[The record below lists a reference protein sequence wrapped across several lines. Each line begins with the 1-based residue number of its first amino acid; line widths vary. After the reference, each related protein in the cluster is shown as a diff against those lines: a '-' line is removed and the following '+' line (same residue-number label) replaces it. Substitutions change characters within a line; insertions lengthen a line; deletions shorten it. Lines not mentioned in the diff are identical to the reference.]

1 MADTSY
7 QRFFASLPLP
17 AVVVD
22 HLGFIQQAN
31 ARASD
36 MLELSHQV
44 ALQHKSMLLYLSPQA
59 RRELQWSLNNTSRHE
74 THDMPD
80 VQLHLADG
88 VNLPCNIHITQ
99 LDNEPDSQGYATPL
113 SLLVFVDQTPVQ
125 AQRVSE
131 DRYRQQTQRLG
142 EVIWASQ
149 SGFWEW
155 DVTQTSL
162 LCNERWAEIQG
173 YTLDEL
179 MPLNLKGWVAMVHP
193 EDQAQIK
200 TMLRE
205 LLAADSDSFD
215 LKCRLAHKLGGWVWV
230 QNRGRVLERDED
242 NKPSR
247 VAGALVDIS
256 NEMAQAQALEAA
268 KLAAEEAQRINTE
281 FMANLSHEIRT
292 PLNSVLGLIQLL
304 RETPLEESQQTLL
317 QQIGQ
322 SGQMLSRTLN
332 ELLDHAKLEAGG
344 VELEHKPL
352 KLRELLGSTMVMFNH
367 HAKKAGVGLVAEVAP
382 DVPDGFLGDSLRLQQ
397 VMNNLLSNAIKF
409 TERGHVAINVSR
421 LHEREPGQLVLM
433 IEVQDT
439 GIGIKKLDQARL
451 FTPFFQSDASITR
464 RFGGTGLGLSICKR
478 LVGLMGGEIG
488 VDSIPGKGSRF
499 WFTAHFTEHAQAAEP
514 MWVPSKWQMG
524 QVGDRTSKGTSS
536 DNALKT
542 RPYVSVQRPQIDALE
557 EALRKHDIKAI
568 DLAHNLM
575 QSDEAS
581 NEEFFRM
588 IKNRLD
594 VYDFHGALNYLETIK
609 P

>member
-1 MADTSY
+1 MSDFSY
-7 QRFFASLPLP
+7 QHFFSSLPLP

-22 HLGFIQQAN
+22 QLGFIQQAN
-31 ARASD
+31 THASD
-36 MLELSHQV
+36 MLGLSHQV
-44 ALQHKSMLLYLSPQA
+44 ALQHKSMLLYLDPQA
-59 RRELQWSLNNTSRHE
+59 RRQLQWCLSNHSRRE
-74 THDMPD
+74 AHDMPD
-80 VQLHLADG
+80 VQLRLG
-88 VNLPCNIHITQ
+88 EGLNVPCNIHITQ
-99 LDNEPDSQGYATPL
+99 LDTVPNAQGYASEL
-113 SLLVFVDQTPVQ
+113 SLLVLVDQSPVQ

-131 DRYRQQTQRLG
+131 ERYRLQTQRLG

-149 SGFWEW
+149 SGIWEW
-155 DVTQTSL
+155 DVTNATLQ
-162 LCNERWAEIQG
+162 CNERWAEIQG

-179 MPLNLKGWVAMVHP
+179 MPLPLKGWIGMVHP

-200 TMLRE
+200 SMLRQF
-205 LLAADSDSFD
+205 LAEDLDSLD

-230 QNRGRVLERDED
+230 QNRGRVIERDED

-247 VAGALVDIS
+247 VAGAMVDIS

-304 RETPLEESQQTLL
+304 QETPLEASQQTLL
-317 QQIGQ
+317 NQIGQ

-344 VELEHKPL
+344 VELEQKPL

-367 HAKKAGVGLVAEVAP
+367 PAQKAGIGLMAEVAP
-382 DVPDGFLGDSLRLQQ
+382 EVPDHLLGDGLRLQQ

-409 TERGHVAINVSR
+409 TQRGYVALNISLLQERQ
-421 LHEREPGQLVLM
+421 PGELVLM
-433 IEVQDT
+433 IEVHDT

-478 LVGLMGGEIG
+478 LVTLMGGEIG
-488 VDSIPGKGSRF
+488 VDSTPGTGSRF
-499 WFTAHFTEHAQAAEP
+499 WFTAHLQEVVAATET
-514 MWVPSKWQMG
+514 MWVPSQWQMG
-524 QVGDRTSKGTSS
+524 KKSWNKP
-536 DNALKT
+536 LKAPPDLS
-542 RPYVSVQRPQIDALE
+542 RQGPQMDALE
-557 EALRKHDIKAI
+557 EALRKHDIKAL
-568 DLAHNLM
+568 DLAQHLM
-575 QSDEAS
+575 QSDQAS

-588 IKNRLD
+588 IKNKLD
-594 VYDFHGALNYLETIK
+594 VYDFHGALDYLK
-609 P
+609 ALKS

>member
-1 MADTSY
+1 MSDFSY
-7 QRFFASLPLP
+7 QYFFSSLPLP

-22 HLGFIQQAN
+22 QLGFIQQAN
-31 ARASD
+31 THACD
-36 MLELSHQV
+36 MLGLSHQV
-44 ALQHKSMLLYLSPQA
+44 ALQHKSMLLYLDPQA
-59 RRELQWSLNNTSRHE
+59 RRQLQWCLSHHSRREAHE
-74 THDMPD
+74 MPD
-80 VQLHLADG
+80 VQLRLG
-88 VNLPCNIHITQ
+88 EGLNVPCNIHITQ
-99 LDNEPDSQGYATPL
+99 LETAPNDQGYTSEL
-113 SLLVFVDQTPVQ
+113 SLLVLVDQSPVQ

-131 DRYRQQTQRLG
+131 ERYRLQTQRLG

-149 SGFWEW
+149 SGTWEW
-155 DVTQTSL
+155 DVTKAALQ
-162 LCNERWAEIQG
+162 CNERWAEIQG

-179 MPLNLKGWVAMVHP
+179 MPLPLKGWIGMVHP
-193 EDQAQIK
+193 DDQAQIMS
-200 TMLRE
+200 MLRQF
-205 LLAADSDSFD
+205 LAADLDSFD

-230 QNRGRVLERDED
+230 QNRGRVIERDEH

-247 VAGALVDIS
+247 VAGAMVDIS

-304 RETPLEESQQTLL
+304 QETPLEASQQTLL
-317 QQIGQ
+317 NQIGQ

-344 VELEHKPL
+344 VELEQKPL

-367 HAKKAGVGLVAEVAP
+367 PAQKAGIGLMAEVAP
-382 DVPDGFLGDSLRLQQ
+382 DVPDHFLGDGLRLQQ

-409 TERGHVAINVSR
+409 TQRGYVALNISLLQERQ
-421 LHEREPGQLVLM
+421 PGEMVLM

-478 LVGLMGGEIG
+478 LVTLMGGEIG
-488 VDSIPGKGSRF
+488 VDSTPGTGSRF
-499 WFTAHFTEHAQAAEP
+499 WFTAHLQEHVVSAEP
-514 MWVPSKWQMG
+514 VWVPNQWQMG
-524 QVGDRTSKGTSS
+524 QKSWNKP
-536 DNALKT
+536 NNP
-542 RPYVSVQRPQIDALE
+542 RPDVSRQRPQVDALE
-557 EALRKHDIKAI
+557 DALRKHDITA
-568 DLAHNLM
+568 LELVQNLM
-575 QSDEAS
+575 QSDQAS

-588 IKNRLD
+588 IKNKLD
-594 VYDFHGALNYLETIK
+594 VYDFHGALDDLK
-609 P
+609 ALKS

>member
-1 MADTSY
+1 MSDFSY
-7 QRFFASLPLP
+7 QYFFSSLPLP

-22 HLGFIQQAN
+22 QLGFIQQAN
-31 ARASD
+31 THACD
-36 MLELSHQV
+36 MLGLSHQV
-44 ALQHKSMLLYLSPQA
+44 ALQHKSMLLYLDPQA
-59 RRELQWSLNNTSRHE
+59 RRQLQWCLSHHSRREAHE
-74 THDMPD
+74 MPD
-80 VQLHLADG
+80 VQLRLG
-88 VNLPCNIHITQ
+88 EGLNVPCNIHITQ
-99 LDNEPDSQGYATPL
+99 LETAPNDQGYTSEL
-113 SLLVFVDQTPVQ
+113 SLLVLVDQSPVQ

-131 DRYRQQTQRLG
+131 ERYRLQTQRLG

-149 SGFWEW
+149 SGTWEW
-155 DVTQTSL
+155 DVTNAALQ
-162 LCNERWAEIQG
+162 CNERWAEIQG

-179 MPLNLKGWVAMVHP
+179 MPLPLKGWIGMVHP
-193 EDQAQIK
+193 DDQAQIMS
-200 TMLRE
+200 MLRQF
-205 LLAADSDSFD
+205 LAADLDSFD

-230 QNRGRVLERDED
+230 QNRGRVIERDEH

-247 VAGALVDIS
+247 VAGAMVDIS

-304 RETPLEESQQTLL
+304 QETPLEASQQTLL
-317 QQIGQ
+317 NQIGQ

-344 VELEHKPL
+344 VELEQKPL

-367 HAKKAGVGLVAEVAP
+367 PAQKAGIGLMAEVAP
-382 DVPDGFLGDSLRLQQ
+382 DVPDHFLGDGLRLQQ

-409 TERGHVAINVSR
+409 TQRGYVALNISLLQERQ
-421 LHEREPGQLVLM
+421 PGEMVLM

-478 LVGLMGGEIG
+478 LVTLMGGEIG
-488 VDSIPGKGSRF
+488 VDSTPGTGSRF
-499 WFTAHFTEHAQAAEP
+499 WFTAHLQEYAVSAEP
-514 MWVPSKWQMG
+514 VWVPNQWQMG
-524 QVGDRTSKGTSS
+524 QKSWNKP
-536 DNALKT
+536 LKP
-542 RPYVSVQRPQIDALE
+542 RPDMSRQRPQVDALE
-557 EALRKHDIKAI
+557 DALRKHDITA
-568 DLAHNLM
+568 LELVQNLM
-575 QSDEAS
+575 QSDPAS

-588 IKNRLD
+588 IKNKLD
-594 VYDFHGALNYLETIK
+594 VYDFHGALDDLK
-609 P
+609 ALKS

>member
-1 MADTSY
+1 MSDFSY
-7 QRFFASLPLP
+7 QYFFSSLPLP

-22 HLGFIQQAN
+22 QLGFIQQAN
-31 ARASD
+31 THACD
-36 MLELSHQV
+36 MLGLSLQV
-44 ALQHKSMLLYLSPQA
+44 ALQHKSMLLYLDPQA
-59 RRELQWSLNNTSRHE
+59 RRQLQWCLSNHSRREAHE
-74 THDMPD
+74 MPD
-80 VQLHLADG
+80 VQLRLG
-88 VNLPCNIHITQ
+88 EGLNVPCNIHITQ
-99 LDNEPDSQGYATPL
+99 LESAPNDQGYASEL
-113 SLLVFVDQTPVQ
+113 SLLVLVDQSPVQ

-131 DRYRQQTQRLG
+131 ERYRLQTQRLG

-149 SGFWEW
+149 SGTWEW
-155 DVTQTSL
+155 DVTNAALQ
-162 LCNERWAEIQG
+162 CNERWAEIQG

-179 MPLNLKGWVAMVHP
+179 MPLPLKGWIGMVHP
-193 EDQAQIK
+193 DDQAQIK
-200 TMLRE
+200 SMLRQF
-205 LLAADSDSFD
+205 LAADLDSFD

-230 QNRGRVLERDED
+230 QNRGRVIERDEH

-247 VAGALVDIS
+247 VAGAMVDIS

-304 RETPLEESQQTLL
+304 QETPLEASQQTLL
-317 QQIGQ
+317 NQIGQ

-344 VELEHKPL
+344 VELEQKPL

-367 HAKKAGVGLVAEVAP
+367 PAQKAGIGLMAEVAP
-382 DVPDGFLGDSLRLQQ
+382 DVPDHFLGDGLRLQQ

-409 TERGHVAINVSR
+409 TQRGYVALNISLLQERQ
-421 LHEREPGQLVLM
+421 PGEMVLM

-478 LVGLMGGEIG
+478 LVTLMGGEIG
-488 VDSIPGKGSRF
+488 VDSTPGTGSRF
-499 WFTAHFTEHAQAAEP
+499 WFTAHLQEHVVSAEP
-514 MWVPSKWQMG
+514 VWVPNQWQMG
-524 QVGDRTSKGTSS
+524 QKSWNKP
-536 DNALKT
+536 NNP
-542 RPYVSVQRPQIDALE
+542 RPDVSRQRPQVDALE
-557 EALRKHDIKAI
+557 DALRKHDITA
-568 DLAHNLM
+568 LELVQNLM
-575 QSDEAS
+575 QSDPAS

-588 IKNRLD
+588 IKNKLD
-594 VYDFHGALNYLETIK
+594 VYDFHGALDDLK
-609 P
+609 ALKS